1 MHRRTKVTAMEPT
14 RADIVRIAV
23 LGVTFWGIVLAIGT
37 WAWIDQPRV
46 DERADANPSPTS
58 ETIYDVRDP
67 VAAGDP
73 TPVNFHQLLSR
84 DDILPIYSPGHV
96 AADDTEWEDETLVI
110 GVALEGEAAAYPVR
124 ALNRREIVNDR
135 IGDTPILVSW

>member
-1 MHRRTKVTAMEPT
+1 MEPSQ
-14 RADIVRIAV
+14 ADIVRISV
-23 LGVTFWGIVLAIGT
+23 LGLLFWGMVLAIGT

-46 DERADANPSPTS
+46 EERADTEPPATS
-58 ETIYDVRDP
+58 ETVYDVRDP

-73 TPVNFHQLLSR
+73 TPSNFHQLLSR

-110 GVALEGEAAAYPVR
+110 GVALGGEAVAYPVR

-135 IGDTPILVSW
+135 IADTPILVSW